1 MTLILMAMS
10 ANILMLLIC
19 NAVINYADKP
29 FEERIKHEGGGE

>member
-19 NAVINYADKP
+19 NAVVNYADKP
-29 FEERIKHEGGGE
+29 HKESEDKS